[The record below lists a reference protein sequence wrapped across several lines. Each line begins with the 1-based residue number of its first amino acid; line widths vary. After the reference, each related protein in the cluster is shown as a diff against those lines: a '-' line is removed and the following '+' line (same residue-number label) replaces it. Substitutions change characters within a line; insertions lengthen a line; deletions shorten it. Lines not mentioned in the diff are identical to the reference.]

1 MNNPF
6 KENVNHC
13 GPITVRQLMELV
25 SDKAEFPKG
34 LDTEIKIGDVE
45 GNNPTAGDV
54 MLTWHR
60 PGDIVLSIDPH
71 SGDYSYETEE
81 GAE

>member
-1 MNNPF
+1 MENPF
-6 KENVNHC
+6 KKNPDHY
-13 GPITVRQLMELV
+13 GPITVRQLVELV

-54 MLTWHR
+54 TLTWHR
-60 PGDIVLSIDPH
+60 PGDVVLSIDPN
-71 SGDYSYETEE
+71 SGDEFYGYE
-81 GAE
+81 AANR

>member
-6 KENVNHC
+6 KEDPNHY
-13 GPITVRQLMELV
+13 GPITVRQLVELM
-25 SDKAEFPKG
+25 SDKTEFPKG

-45 GNNPTAGDV
+45 GNNPTAGNV
-54 MLTWHR
+54 VLTWHR

-71 SGDYSYETEE
+71 SGDREYEAE
-81 GAE
+81 GDVE

>member
-54 MLTWHR
+54 TLTWHR
-60 PGDIVLSIDPH
+60 PGDVVLSVDPH
-71 SGDYSYETEE
+71 SGDYSYGAEE